1 MSDRIIT
8 AIGLAL
14 GAALVG
20 ISLGAY
26 AARKWRGSEPADTY
40 NQAAASTA
48 VQAGLRGARG

>member
-20 ISLGAY
+20 IPLGAY
-26 AARKWRGSEPADTY
+26 AARRYRCDEPAATT
-40 NQAAASTA
+40 NPQAIATSIHNIKEAS
-48 VQAGLRGARG
+48 R